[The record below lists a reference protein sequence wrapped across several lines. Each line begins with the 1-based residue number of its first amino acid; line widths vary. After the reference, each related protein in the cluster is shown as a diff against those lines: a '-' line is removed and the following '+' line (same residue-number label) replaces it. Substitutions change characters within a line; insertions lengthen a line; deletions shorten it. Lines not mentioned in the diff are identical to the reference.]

1 MTEWTLH
8 HEPFRHYKATN
19 AAGKSTWNGANKQ
32 RIVSVTTVLD
42 GDDRLV
48 NWAAQTTLGA
58 AEHTARTFFAGVDQ
72 ALDVSTL
79 SFGQLARTTGL
90 LPDQIKD
97 DAGSEGSAAHIYL
110 AARLQGYAPGLAAG
124 SMLTPYGIR
133 QGIED
138 FMRDY
143 RPEPLQDGRGLR
155 VERVVGDFDRA
166 VAGTYDAQLTL
177 KGPLSPGDHWLHRI
191 DLKSSRSM
199 QPKFF
204 AQLAEYERLAVLC
217 GEEPSDFLTVLH
229 VDRAGNARLYPIK
242 VGSRDHKDAL
252 ALFDAHLAIYRLS
265 PRIAKEVIGPIGKDP
280 VNV

>member
-48 NWAAQTTLGA
+48 NWAAQTALGA
-58 AEHTARTFFAGVDQ
+58 AEHTARTFFTGVDQ

-90 LPDQIKD
+90 LPDQVKD
-97 DAGSEGSAAHIYL
+97 TAGEEGSAAHAYL
-110 AARLQGYAPGLAAG
+110 AARLRGWELVRYAVEHAV
-124 SMLTPYGIR
+124 PYGVM

-138 FMRDY
+138 FMR
-143 RPEPLQDGRGLR
+143 RELPLTVEDNLGSR

-166 VAGTYDAQLTL
+166 IAGTYDAQL
-177 KGPLSPGDHWLHRI
+177 WLMPESGGLWNDIHRI
-191 DLKSSRSM
+191 DLKTSKSM

-229 VDRAGNARLYPIK
+229 IDRAGNYKLHSIK
-242 VGSRDHKDAL
+242 VGSDKHKMAQ
-252 ALFDAHLAIYRLS
+252 AYFDAHLAIYRLG
-265 PRIAKEVIGPIGKDP
+265 PKLAKLIEPMGKET
-280 VNV
+280 V